1 MTTPETADFRAMT
14 ADSIGKDILAAL
26 VAEIKLLP
34 DVWVKIPQMK
44 QDDVIDRL
52 RARVETNIKMAVHL
66 IAAEGR
72 TAVPGGLEQITIK
85 DGVKAVVKFSGDADN
100 LHELYEATGE
110 SVLVVVANPAESLSG
125 INKIRGEADQ
135 RAMDLGHEYHANDGG
150 GMEDAVIIEG
160 ETLALAAPKDEYELE
175 DPEDE
180 AEETNS
186 PYYSE
191 RDADYWNGYEAGKV
205 AESGEA
211 PEAPKDTKFPEVWI
225 EGWHEGYRDYGQ
237 NQNRAEEAA

>member
-52 RARVETNIKMAVHL
+52 RARVETNIKTAVHL

-85 DGVKAVVKFSGDADN
+85 DGVKAVVKFSGEADN

-110 SVLVVVANPAESLSG
+110 SVLVVVANPAENLSG
-125 INKIRGEADQ
+125 INKIQGEADQ
-135 RAMDLGHEYHANDGG
+135 RAMDLGHEYHVNDGG
-150 GMEDAVIIEG
+150 GMEGGDIIDIEP
-160 ETLALAAPKDEYELE
+160 LALPAPDA
-175 DPEDE
+175 EDE
-180 AEETNS
+180 AEDTNS

-211 PEAPKDTKFPEVWI
+211 PEAPEDTKFPEVWI